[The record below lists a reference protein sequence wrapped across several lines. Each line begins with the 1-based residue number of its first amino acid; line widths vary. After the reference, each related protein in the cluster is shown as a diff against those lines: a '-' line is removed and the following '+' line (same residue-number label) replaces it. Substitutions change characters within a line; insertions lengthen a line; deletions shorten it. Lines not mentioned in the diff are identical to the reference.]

1 MLDMLSNEKDSERF
15 QKLRERA
22 IQSYSPDVQV
32 ASDLPV
38 DAHFPLDEP
47 ATALKAA
54 LARPDIA
61 HLITDALRHFTN
73 SENGLI
79 ALAEK
84 ALADV
89 QK

>member
-22 IQSYSPDVQV
+22 IQSYSPDFQV
-32 ASDLPV
+32 ASDLPL

-47 ATALKAA
+47 ATALNAA